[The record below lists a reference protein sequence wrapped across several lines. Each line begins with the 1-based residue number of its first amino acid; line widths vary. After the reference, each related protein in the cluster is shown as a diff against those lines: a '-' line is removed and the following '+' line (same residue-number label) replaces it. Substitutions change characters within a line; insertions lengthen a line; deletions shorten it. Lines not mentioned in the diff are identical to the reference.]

1 MNTEMKKFAEIVEV
15 DGRQVLF
22 YVEPSGDE
30 YILHQ
35 VTLCELGTADMKL
48 EVACDIDTTA
58 EVFEYIKENLGFED
72 GARQLLAQVDELLRE
87 DDSDG

>member
-22 YVEPSGDE
+22 YVEPSGDQ
-30 YILHQ
+30 YVMHQ
-35 VTLCELGTADMKL
+35 VTLCAIGTVDMKL
-48 EVACDIDTTA
+48 EFACDIDTTA

-72 GARQLLAQVDELLRE
+72 GARQLIAKVDGLFTE